1 MMIWTPYILQNL
13 SKRNRPDLNES
24 KMKFPAEMISQPP
37 IVIVNTEVSRTYLNN
52 SLTFIPWKYDE
63 YENSTGCIF
72 CLEVSS
78 SPPFSKL
85 NRAIKINDFKRKLND
100 FRILGKFKQ
109 DIGKCKTKSQIFHST
124 LPPHLTRG
132 RGGG

>member
-1 MMIWTPYILQNL
+1 MNM
-13 SKRNRPDLNES
+13 NE
-24 KMKFPAEMISQPP
+24 
-37 IVIVNTEVSRTYLNN
+37 Y
-52 SLTFIPWKYDE
+52 
-63 YENSTGCIF
+63 GCIF

-109 DIGKCKTKSQIFHST
+109 DIGKCQTKSQIFHST

-132 RGGG
+132 RGGRVNLKYKNTGGLVLTYFPSHLADSKFLLLITRGRHRVPVILLSLRFHLVKRKSQ